1 VSEKLE
7 ILEMLRKGT
16 ITVDEASELLEAAQ
30 ERSPQPVD
38 AEIGAPPAVPLDMQR
53 FRHLSYIPFGVCLLL
68 LALITWGTVALARR
82 IDGQITFGFVVLLI
96 LLVLLGLCTILA
108 FLMTRAPWLHV
119 RVRSKSQEGSSKK
132 HRGFAISL
140 PVPFALA
147 QWALRIG
154 QRYVSEEQGPQLDL
168 AASILRSVKHDVGK
182 PGSDPIVVD
191 VDDED
196 ERVQVYIG

>member
-1 VSEKLE
+1 
-7 ILEMLRKGT
+7 
-16 ITVDEASELLEAAQ
+16 
-30 ERSPQPVD
+30 
-38 AEIGAPPAVPLDMQR
+38 MQR
-53 FRHLSYIPFGVCLLL
+53 FRRLSYVPFGICLLL
-68 LALITWGTVALARR
+68 LALTTWGTVALSRR
-82 IDGQITFGFVVLLI
+82 IDGQITFGFVVLVI
-96 LLVLLGLCTILA
+96 LLVLLCLGTILA

-119 RVRSKSQEGSSKK
+119 RVRSKSQDGDQGK

-168 AASILRSVKHDVGK
+168 AASILQSVKLDLGK

-191 VDDED
+191 VDDKD
-196 ERVQVYIG
+196 ERVQIYIG